1 MRRCRS
7 RAVRRL
13 PRQAASLLA
22 RAGSL
27 GSSGVAFEVCFLGL
41 SLLTL
46 LGQQAGALSYRLTC
60 RIECTVVSTML
71 SRIDSGALVPVAD
84 FSLGRCGHGTR
95 TGAKDT

>member
-46 LGQQAGALSYRLTC
+46 LGQQAGALSYRQPC
-60 RIECTVVSTML
+60 RIDCPVVSTVL
-71 SRIDSGALVPVAD
+71 SLIDSDAVPVAD